1 MKLPWRWRRDRCR
14 CRIGEELRA
23 SGSQHCIELAGAI
36 ERGELVGTAYMPVI
50 NKDLRDG
57 VAAVG
62 ALQHL
67 GAFGPA
73 EADVILLEAS
83 ALRCEQRLRARAIGT
98 EHLRIDFNLGHRAHH
113 FMSCLLSC
121 YREPALSMLRTTRDQ
136 QQTRT
141 CAAPPRFKA
150 FAQALT
156 VAPVV

>member
-36 ERGELVGTAYMPVI
+36 
-50 NKDLRDG
+50 
-57 VAAVG
+57 
-62 ALQHL
+62 
-67 GAFGPA
+67 GPA